1 MQSSVEIVLRGIPDS
16 DELRRHI
23 EDEARRLG
31 RVGDRIL
38 SCRVVIQSLQRPKQ
52 RGATLA
58 VGLSVTLQGTEV
70 VVNREHGEDVHSAV
84 REAFEAAGLQIE
96 DHAKR
101 RSDGAHR
108 SRGDTGN
115 RSRSR

>member
-1 MQSSVEIVLRGIPDS
+1 MQSSIEIVLRGIPDS

-23 EDEARRLG
+23 EDEARKLG
-31 RVGDRIL
+31 RIGDRIL
-38 SCRVVIQSLQRPKQ
+38 SCRVVIQALQRTKQ

-70 VVNREHGEDVHSAV
+70 VVNREHGEDVRTAL

-101 RSDGAHR
+101 RGDGAHR
-108 SRGDTGN
+108 ARGETG
-115 RSRSR
+115 SRSRPR